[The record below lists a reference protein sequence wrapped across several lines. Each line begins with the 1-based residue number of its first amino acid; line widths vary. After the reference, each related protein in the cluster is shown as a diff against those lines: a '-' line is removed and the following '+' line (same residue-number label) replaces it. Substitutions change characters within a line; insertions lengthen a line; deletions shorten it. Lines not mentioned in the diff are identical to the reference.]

1 MPFFTV
7 RTKKVTVRIVK
18 MAELP
23 KNIAIRKAHIARLA
37 PSC

>member
-1 MPFFTV
+1 MLFFTV

-23 KNIAIRKAHIARLA
+23 KNIAIRKAHIAKVLRR
-37 PSC
+37 C